1 VRLLCEQHDVL
12 FLQEHWLRE
21 DELSKLNTLHPD
33 FNGYGI
39 SAMKT
44 DSSILRGRPYGG
56 VCVLW
61 RKSLSNSFKIMRFDD
76 TRILGCTLAI
86 DDDVILFI
94 NVYLPYQCDD
104 NFDNYVQHLGIL
116 SSIIHESSTPAI
128 VVVGDFNA
136 KVGSIFENELINFV
150 NENNMHVSDYEHFG
164 RYSSQ
169 YTYVSDAHAST
180 SWLDHYVCSST
191 MHNSITKITF
201 IDKPPSSDH
210 LPISAVFSHSATT
223 APMDVD
229 TNDEPPTAKS
239 CNWFKASPGT
249 L

>member
-1 VRLLCEQHDVL
+1 MHKVIIVSADIPSFNIRTISWNCNGYNSSEYDVRLLCEQHDVL

-61 RKSLSNSFKIMRFDD
+61 RKSLSNSFKIMRLDD

-104 NFDNYVQHLGIL
+104 NFDTYVQHLGII
-116 SSIIHESSTPAI
+116 SSFIHEHSTPAI

-136 KVGSIFENELINFV
+136 KVGSIFENELIHFV
-150 NENNMHVSDYEHFG
+150 NENNVHV
-164 RYSSQ
+164 
-169 YTYVSDAHAST
+169 
-180 SWLDHYVCSST
+180 LDQGSY
-191 MHNSITKITF
+191 
-201 IDKPPSSDH
+201 
-210 LPISAVFSHSATT
+210 
-223 APMDVD
+223 
-229 TNDEPPTAKS
+229 
-239 CNWFKASPGT
+239 
-249 L
+249 